1 MHPLFL
7 EYWIDTVHINW
18 IPVET
23 AHTDAHAHFSES
35 LCPVSD
41 SPEHLSHKDFSRA
54 LCWLFMVIS
63 LHWIPTFMWSRL
75 SRLHT
80 DYSSAGV

>member
-54 LCWLFMVIS
+54 LC
-63 LHWIPTFMWSRL
+63 
-75 SRLHT
+75 
-80 DYSSAGV
+80 